1 MKHYRLY
8 QVDAFTRQKF
18 RGNPAGVVSN
28 AEGLSSAQMQAIA
41 REMNCS
47 ETAFILP
54 SEGPDHEVHIRYFTP
69 TTEVPVCGHATIAA
83 HYVRAKELGLP
94 TQTCVPTLT
103 GAGILPIEIDWEND
117 DYKVVMTQGKVEF
130 GKVLQEDEQ
139 ETLLHALAL
148 RRETLLE
155 QCPIQIV
162 STGHSKVL
170 LGITS
175 RSILNQLTP
184 NMEVL
189 RKLSS
194 QIGCNGYFIFTFD
207 SDVPGILTWG
217 RMFAPAIGILED
229 PVTGN
234 AHGPLGAYLVHHQLF
249 SLQGGYFSF
258 VGRQGEAIQRTG
270 QVEVVVCGR
279 EEEPELVQVGGQAV
293 TVFQTEITL

>member
-8 QVDAFTRQKF
+8 QVDAFTQQKF

-47 ETAFILP
+47 ETAFIWP
-54 SEGPDHEVHIRYFTP
+54 SEGPDHEIHIRYFTP

-103 GAGILPIEIDWEND
+103 GAGILPIEVVWEND

-139 ETLLHALAL
+139 ETLLHALTL
-148 RRETLLE
+148 RREMLLAH
-155 QCPIQIV
+155 CPIQIV

-175 RSILNQLTP
+175 RSVLNQLTP
-184 NMEVL
+184 NMEAL

-194 QIGCNGYFIFTFD
+194 QIGCNGYFVFTLD

-234 AHGPLGAYLVHHQLF
+234 AHGPLGAYLVHYKLF
-249 SLQGGYFSF
+249 LLQRGLFSF

-270 QVEVVVCGR
+270 QVEVIVYGH
-279 EEEPELVQVGGQAV
+279 EEKPELVQVGGQAV